1 MISKLMLVLAVA
13 GLLVAFLVCM
23 VMGSMVNLFLP
34 NSGVTVTI
42 YNTTDR
48 TVTGVQVETTGS
60 TQMFTEVAAGGNVTF
75 VANPSADSHI
85 VLRFTDPDGNQQE
98 QEIGVYME
106 RGYSG
111 SVDIYIRPGWTV
123 DWVDKIEI

>member
-1 MISKLMLVLAVA
+1 MISKLMLVLAVI
-13 GLLVAFLVCM
+13 GMLVAFLVCIAL
-23 VMGSMVNLFLP
+23 GSIVNIFGG
-34 NSGVTVTI
+34 SGVAVTI

-48 TVTGVQVETTGS
+48 TVTNVQVELTGS

-75 VANPSADSHI
+75 VANPAADSHI

-123 DWVDKIEI
+123 DWIDNIEI